1 MNTKQE
7 ELIAKNS
14 NKLFFVDD
22 EKTETREKYCFSAL
36 QPVARAGRHFVHK
49 IPKNDCIFVQKVI

>member
-1 MNTKQE
+1 MQ
-7 ELIAKNS
+7 KNS

-22 EKTETREKYCFSAL
+22 EKTETREKYCFSAP